1 MATSQLPI
9 YRAGMWLLFALG
21 LLNLWVALQT
31 ARSGSKSGGLTA
43 LAIFFFCIAAG
54 GWLGL
59 LRARQFRR
67 TREQQSRGDA
77 ILLLVTE
84 LTRHDEAT
92 LDRIA
97 RQGGPA
103 GEAALIVL
111 EGRRDKT
118 KVG

>member
-1 MATSQLPI
+1 MAASRLPV

-21 LLNLWVALQT
+21 LLNLWVALQS

-43 LAIFFFCIAAG
+43 LAIFFLCIAAG

-67 TREQQSRGDA
+67 AREQQSRGDA

-84 LTRHDEAT
+84 LKRHDEAT

-103 GEAALIVL
+103 GEAAVMVL
-111 EGRRDKT
+111 QGRQEKT
-118 KVG
+118 RSG